1 MNPLR
6 LEAKRFL
13 YSLWMFPAVLLVL
26 AGLTFYAYR
35 TGVLY
40 RAEESRMLLALVLST
55 VKYHVLLYGVLAI
68 ALAGVDAANR
78 IPLLETLAGGSSYRF
93 LGRKLILYA
102 GAVLVCE
109 LVYLLVPLLL
119 WRVPL
124 WELMGLYRSEG
135 LTPPILRL
143 LPARLFLDLG
153 IAFPL
158 FLLQAALPSLQSMLV
173 ADSAAAILWIGLFND
188 HLEQWFKGI
197 LLQPLPRT
205 WFLWAALSIL
215 ASILLSFAAF
225 RLKAMRR

>member
-1 MNPLR
+1 MRPLP

-13 YSLWMFPAVLLVL
+13 YSLWMLPAVLLVL
-26 AGLTFYAYR
+26 AGLIYYVYR
-35 TGVLY
+35 TGVY
-40 RAEESRMLLALVLST
+40 PQTREPRVLLALLLSS

-68 ALAGVDAANR
+68 ALAGVDSGNR
-78 IPLLETLAGGSSYRF
+78 IPLLETLAGGSPYRF
-93 LGRKLILYA
+93 LRRKAVLFA

-109 LVYLLVPLLL
+109 LVYLIVPLFL
-119 WRVPL
+119 WHIPE
-124 WELMGLYRSEG
+124 WELAGVYREQG

-143 LPARLFLDLG
+143 IPARLFLDLG

>member
-1 MNPLR
+1 MRPLR

-13 YSLWMFPAVLLVL
+13 YSLWMLPAALLVL
-26 AGLTFYAYR
+26 TGLTFYVYR

-40 RAEESRMLLALVLST
+40 RAENSRVLLVLVLST

-78 IPLLETLAGGSSYRF
+78 IPLLETLAGGSQFRF
-93 LGRKLILYA
+93 LWRKLILYA

-109 LVYLLVPLLL
+109 LVYLVVPLFL

-143 LPARLFLDLG
+143 IPARLFLDLG

-158 FLLQAALPSLQSMLV
+158 FFLQAALPSFQAMLV

-188 HLEQWFKGI
+188 HLEQWFKG
-197 LLQPLPRT
+197 LMLQPLPGT

-215 ASILLSFAAF
+215 GSVLLSFAAF
-225 RLKAMRR
+225 RLKEMRR

>member
-1 MNPLR
+1 MRPLR

-13 YSLWMFPAVLLVL
+13 YSLWMLPAVLLVL
-26 AGLTFYAYR
+26 AGLIYYIYR
-35 TGVLY
+35 TGVYPQTREPRVLL
-40 RAEESRMLLALVLST
+40 AMLLGT

-68 ALAGVDAANR
+68 ALAGVDSGNR
-78 IPLLETLAGGSSYRF
+78 VPLLETLAGGSPYRF
-93 LGRKLILYA
+93 LRRKAVLFA

-109 LVYLLVPLLL
+109 LVYLIVPLFL

-124 WELMGLYRSEG
+124 WELTGRYRSEG
-135 LTPPILRL
+135 LTPHILRL

-205 WFLWAALSIL
+205 WFLLAALSIVL
-215 ASILLSFAAF
+215 SILLSFGAF

>member
-1 MNPLR
+1 MRPLR

-13 YSLWMFPAVLLVL
+13 YSLWMLPAVLLVL
-26 AGLTFYAYR
+26 AGLIYYIYR
-35 TGVLY
+35 TGVY
-40 RAEESRMLLALVLST
+40 PQTREPRVLLALLLSS

-78 IPLLETLAGGSSYRF
+78 IPLLETLAGGSPYRF
-93 LGRKLILYA
+93 LRRKAVLFA
-102 GAVLVCE
+102 GALLVCE
-109 LVYLLVPLLL
+109 LVYLIVPLFL

-124 WELMGLYRSEG
+124 WELTGRYRSEG

-143 LPARLFLDLG
+143 IPARLFLDLG

-173 ADSAAAILWIGLFND
+173 ADSATAILWIGLFND
-188 HLEQWFKGI
+188 HLEQWFKGL

-205 WFLWAALSIL
+205 WFLLAALSIL
-215 ASILLSFAAF
+215 LSILLSFAAF